1 MNFLNKAERKFGKY
15 AIHNLT
21 LFLIGAYIIGYIFQF
36 MNQDMMNYLTL
47 NPYQILHG
55 QVWRIVTW
63 ILVPP
68 EQFNL
73 FTIIMLFFYY
83 SLGTNLERT
92 WGAFRY
98 NFYIIGGMLLTV
110 IGSFILYGIYEWFV
124 IPDTQSTAAYL
135 LEHYAKI
142 NVSSDDV
149 QSLVNYFADSADLK
163 PLVYENLFAGFST
176 YFINMSI
183 FLAFAASYPDMQVL
197 LYFVIPIKIKWMAY
211 LDIAYLLYQT
221 FLACRDGEWGLVA
234 TIVISLLNFIIFFL
248 MTRNYRRISPGEIHR
263 RNTYKKQVNHATQ
276 RITKHKC
283 AVCGRTD
290 EDETLVFRFC
300 SKCNGNYEYCQH
312 HLFNHTH
319 IQ

>member
-1 MNFLNKAERKFGKY
+1 MNFLNKLERKIGRF
-15 AIHNLT
+15 AIPNLT
-21 LFLIGAYIIGYIFQF
+21 MFLIGAYVIGYIFNF
-36 MNQDMMNYLTL
+36 LNEDMMNYLTL
-47 NPYQILHG
+47 NPYWILHG

-68 EQFNL
+68 DSFNL
-73 FTIIMLFFYY
+73 FTIIMLMFYY

-92 WGAFRY
+92 WGSFRY

-110 IGSFILYGIYEWFV
+110 IGAFVLYGVYELFV
-124 IPDTQSTAAYL
+124 IPDTQSAISYF
-135 LEHYAKI
+135 I
-142 NVSSDDV
+142 G
-149 QSLVNYFADSADLK
+149 QSGNMTLPEDTIRILARAEGSEQYYIYI
-163 PLVYENLFAGFST
+163 YEQLFAGFST

-183 FLAFAASYPDMQVL
+183 FLAYAASYPDMQVL

-211 LDIAYLLYQT
+211 LDVAYLLYQT
-221 FLACRDGEWGLVA
+221 FLACRADQWGIVA
-234 TIVISLLNFIIFFL
+234 TIVVSLLNFIIFFL

-263 RNTYKKQVNHATQ
+263 KNVYKKQVHRASQ
-276 RITKHKC
+276 QIARHKC

-290 EDETLVFRFC
+290 EDETLEFRFC